1 MLRQHWGKGVT
12 GNFLGIFP
20 LNPHCLK
27 SAPSCPLLGPVIVL
41 GWGRLSGRV
50 IPQPPQNCLQEGP
63 VFPLPKGLPRA
74 GSFFDFLW
82 IAFNNRRSKLVLIST
97 TAPKFSQP
105 DLSCHCISHVVSL
118 ICSKLGSDPS
128 SSFNKPYGWC
138 SSLTH
143 YFYRDPKLGGLLITI
158 TFDQR
163 FFNGCLHDGIW

>member
-12 GNFLGIFP
+12 GNFLRVFP

-27 SAPSCPLLGPVIVL
+27 SPPSCPLLGPVIVL
-41 GWGRLSGRV
+41 GWGRLFGRV
-50 IPQPPQNCLQEGP
+50 IPQPPQHCLQEGP
-63 VFPLPKGLPRA
+63 IFPLPKGLPHFLT
-74 GSFFDFLW
+74 SFELLSTTEDP
-82 IAFNNRRSKLVLIST
+82 KLVLINT

-105 DLSCHCISHVVSL
+105 DLSCHCISHVISL

-128 SSFNKPYGWC
+128 SSFNKPHGWC